1 MHISDEDIE
10 RGFAHLET
18 IANIHY
24 GESPTEYADALQ
36 ALGEYLGMDE
46 EAQRKLIQRAH
57 AFVPSSRGAIARSWV
72 IIGVLVGMAAT
83 QYAAETI

>member
-1 MHISDEDIE
+1 MQVTDEDIE

-18 IANIHY
+18 IANVHY
-24 GESPTEYADALQ
+24 GESATEYADALQ

-46 EAQRKLIQRAH
+46 EAQRKLITRAH
-57 AFVPSSRGAIARSWV
+57 EFVPASRGAVARSWV